1 MHVDDAQE
9 ARLKLLVPFV
19 LFTAALAVSA
29 SASAQ
34 SAGPG
39 GNPGAASADHA
50 AAQAKK
56 LFRLANFLIH
66 EHQPEAA
73 CKILEDTTAPAALQA
88 NRLYLMSHCL
98 RDQGKTDEAIKTLE
112 EVVTL
117 LPNAATPRVELA
129 TLYLNQGKLRAAHT
143 QLIAA
148 AQYDTDPDSTLILR
162 HDAEQLGA
170 NDRSEERRVGKEC
183 GRTCRS
189 RWSTEH

>member
-73 CKILEDTTAPAALQA
+73 CT
-88 NRLYLMSHCL
+88 
-98 RDQGKTDEAIKTLE
+98 
-112 EVVTL
+112 
-117 LPNAATPRVELA
+117 
-129 TLYLNQGKLRAAHT
+129 
-143 QLIAA
+143 
-148 AQYDTDPDSTLILR
+148 ILR
-162 HDAEQLGA
+162 HDRAGRASGQ
-170 NDRSEERRVGKEC
+170 RSEEHTSELQSLMRRSYAGFCLKKKTTNITKPISKYKKT
-183 GRTCRS
+183 R
-189 RWSTEH
+189 